1 MATTDAFSM
10 AAPAMVR
17 ICLYGDL
24 QRFGKRISLSIK
36 TAAEGIHALAVQ
48 LPGFRQKLS
57 DGWYQVRIAGR
68 DVDEASLSARLY
80 EPLLPGAVIHIVPRM
95 EGAKRGGFF
104 QVIAGVALIGLA
116 WWNPA
121 GWLGAAAVSGLYGA
135 GASMVLGGLAQM
147 LTPVPKTPAMH
158 QADNGKENPYFSS
171 LDNMAAQG
179 NPLPVLYGEMQIGSR
194 VISQMLSTR
203 DESSPDKVVSFG
215 RMKRGLGVVGE
226 LFEGELQHLKDDP
239 KVPGIYKPRVI
250 VR

>member
-1 MATTDAFSM
+1 MATANTFGM
-10 AAPAMVR
+10 AAPPVAR

-24 QRFGKRISLSIK
+24 QRFGKRFRLSIK

-48 LPGFRQKLS
+48 LPGFRQKLR
-57 DGWYQVRIAGR
+57 DGWYQVRIAGK
-68 DVDEASLSARLY
+68 DVDEDSLSARLH
-80 EPLLPGAVIHIVPRM
+80 EPLRPGAVIHIVPRM
-95 EGAKRGGFF
+95 EGAKRGVF
-104 QVIAGVALIGLA
+104 QIIAGVALIAVA

-147 LTPVPKTPAMH
+147 LAPVPKTPSTH
-158 QADNGKENPYFSS
+158 QADNGRQNSYFSS
-171 LDNMAAQG
+171 LDNMTAQG

-215 RMKRGLGVVGE
+215 GVMKEMEDEINDLLGGM
-226 LFEGELQHLKDDP
+226 
-239 KVPGIYKPRVI
+239 GITKPRVVI
-250 VR
+250 R